1 MKMYY
6 VLLAFGI
13 IMILLGLTTGTGN
26 DTSLPVISRGSQTN
40 ILGIIGICFFF
51 LGIIVSIVS
60 GILIEK
66 ERRKS
71 K

>member
-6 VLLAFGI
+6 ILLAFGI
-13 IMILLGLTTGTGN
+13 IMILLGLSTTGTQSNSSTYYFSG
-26 DTSLPVISRGSQTN
+26 TRTN
-40 ILGIIGICFFF
+40 ISGIIGICFFF
-51 LGIIVSIVS
+51 LGIIVSIIS

-66 ERRKS
+66 ERGKS

>member
-1 MKMYY
+1 
-6 VLLAFGI
+6 
-13 IMILLGLTTGTGN
+13 MILLGLTTGTGN
-26 DTSLPVISRGSQTN
+26 DTRLPAISRGSQTN